1 MESRQIRRN
10 APVLGFVLV
19 LALVGAV
26 AGSGA
31 TRSTGVRVGQPW
43 TGAAGIRRTT
53 QQIMRQAP
61 AHKPTHAPPKFNAQL
76 KLEPNPNGRSTTGD
90 KALSAAVTGPKLA
103 VGTSFTGGT
112 LAEEDAGA
120 GGWVPPDTMGAV
132 GPTQFLVVLNGMVKV
147 LSKTGSVG
155 SLNTDLNTF
164 FSSVLT
170 PPPAGGETDTTDP
183 RVRYDKLSGRWIVQC
198 IDLTFDQFG
207 NVQQNNRFLIAISDS
222 STISNATVWT
232 FFQFQQNLVSS
243 TGDNNLFA
251 DFDTLGVDA
260 NALYLG
266 ANMFDSSDNYI
277 SSSIFVVK
285 KSSVT
290 GGGPIVVTA
299 FRDVVDTNT
308 GAGPFTPQGADND
321 DPTATNGYY
330 IGHDDEFFGRV
341 DVLRVGTPGGT
352 PTLLGPFVIDTPI
365 SLPDSSAH
373 SVPASGSTENLDGG
387 DYRLT
392 DAVVRNGKLYTTE
405 AIAVN
410 SLGSDSGT
418 LDRDAADWF
427 EVSNLDS
434 TPSLTHSGT
443 VFDSSAT
450 KKSYWMPSITVS
462 SQGHAVMG
470 MSVSASSLH
479 PNAAFSSMLSGTTTF
494 SAPTTYTSAS
504 ASYNVDTG
512 GGVYRWGDYSH
523 TSIDPCDGQTFW
535 TIQEY
540 VDATNSWGVKVG
552 KILAPPPATPA
563 STSPTSVNAGDASV
577 AVTLTGTSSSG
588 SGFWDPGAGTCHV
601 RIAAADTAVSGGVTI
616 NSVTYVDPTHLT
628 LDVSTI
634 AAAGGTHTI
643 KITNP
648 DGQTAQAAVLTV
660 STTPANT
667 VLPTITGTTKVGS
680 VLTSTNGTWT
690 GVPTPTFTR
699 QWERCDLAGANCTNI
714 AGATGTTYTLV
725 QDDHATT
732 IRVKVTGTNT
742 AGSSSAE
749 SAQTTEIQ
757 YLPINTG
764 APTIT
769 GTASTGQTLTA
780 GNGTWDAFPSSLTFT
795 YQWQRCSSPGTCS
808 NITGATASTYLLA
821 SGDVGMTIRLQVKAA
836 NTVGTSAAAN
846 SSETSTVTA
855 APANTALPTITGL
868 TQVGA
873 TLTEHDGTWTGSPTP
888 TLTYQWEQC
897 NNSGASCSNIVGETN
912 TTYVVAAGDAGKTIR
927 VKVTG
932 TNTVSSST
940 VESAATALIT
950 VPPANTVLPSI
961 TGTAAVGQVLT
972 GNDGTWTGSPTPTL
986 TRKWRRC
993 DTGGANCVDIS
1004 GATGTTYTL
1013 VQADAGSTIR
1023 LHVTAT
1029 STSGTTTADS
1039 AATATVTGPPVVTTI
1054 PTITGTASRGQLL
1067 TEHDGTW
1074 TGFPAPTFTYQWKQ
1088 CDSAGANCADIA
1100 AATANTYT
1108 PVAGDE
1114 GKTIRVAVKAS
1125 NAGGDT
1131 TATSNQTAVVTGS
1144 PQNTAAP
1151 TLSGTA
1157 ALGQKLTTTNGT
1169 WTGLP
1174 ALFTFTYAWLR
1185 CDSGGANCSAI
1196 GGATAS
1202 SYTLVQ
1208 ADVGGTVKSRVTAS
1222 NGVSP
1227 TASQDS
1233 AVTAIVTGAP
1243 ADTAAPTITGTTNDG
1258 DTLTEHDGTWSG
1270 YPAPTFTYQWMR
1282 CDSAGANC
1290 ADIAGETG
1298 TTYVVVAADDAG
1310 YRIRVRVTA
1319 TNTSGSAFADS
1330 NTADVPGQTAN
1341 LTAPTITGTAQ
1352 VNATL
1357 TAHTGSWTG
1366 VPAPTFTYQ
1375 WERCDSSGAN
1385 CADIASA
1392 TASTYKPVAGDVGS
1406 TIRVKVTADNGGGP
1420 TPPVESAATPAVVA
1434 AATGGGGGGGGSG
1447 IPPDVV
1453 ASISALPA
1461 NPDVGSTLT
1470 YIVQASILAGNATD
1484 VVATINLPSQVT
1496 FVSATANRGSGCTG
1510 TTTLTC
1516 DLNYLNGTLVA
1527 TVQVVTQ
1534 VTQAGTLVAT
1544 ASMTTTPGDSNT
1556 ANNTATSSITI
1567 EPKLPPP
1574 PPDPVLKRIGTAPLK
1589 GLRHVKTETVDAR
1602 FSTNQGLQL
1611 TATVTPIRSTK
1622 KLTMLANSKLAG
1634 AVATSSRL
1642 TLRGTAAHTGSYAVH
1657 VVLNRKG
1664 LIHGHTYLIHLSATN
1679 TAGKHTTLTL
1689 RFTA

>member
-43 TGAAGIRRTT
+43 TGAAGITLTT
-53 QQIMRQAP
+53 RQIMQQP
-61 AHKPTHAPPKFNAQL
+61 KTAHDHHALPKLIAHL
-76 KLEPNPNGRSTTGD
+76 RRAPNPDSPATTPD
-90 KALSAAVTGPKLA
+90 VALGAAIATSPKLA
-103 VGTSFTGGT
+103 LGSSFTGAT
-112 LAEEDAGA
+112 LNEESNDNGFFF
-120 GGWVPPDTMGAV
+120 VPPDSMGAV
-132 GPTQFLVVLNGMVKV
+132 GPTQFLVAVNGKVKV
-147 LSKTGSVG
+147 FSKTGTLG
-155 SLNTDLNTF
+155 ALNTSLDAF
-164 FSSVLT
+164 FGSVLSS
-170 PPPAGGETDTTDP
+170 PPAGGSVESSDP
-183 RVRYDKLSGRWIVQC
+183 HVRYDALSGRWFVTA
-198 IDLTFDQFG
+198 IDASFNSSG
-207 NVQQNNRFLIAISDS
+207 NLLGSNRFMIAVSNG
-222 STISNATVWT
+222 STITNASDWT
-232 FFQFQQNLVSS
+232 FFQFQQDAVTT
-243 TGDNNLFA
+243 TGDTGDFA
-251 DFDTLGVDA
+251 DFDTVGVDA
-260 NALYLG
+260 NALYMG
-266 ANMFDSSDNYI
+266 ANMFTSSYVN
-277 SSSIFVVK
+277 SSVFVIR
-285 KSSVT
+285 KSSLT

-299 FRDVVDTNT
+299 FRDVNSGSPNFD
-308 GAGPFTPQGADND
+308 GAYTPQGVDND
-321 DPTATNGYY
+321 DPAATSGYFVG
-330 IGHDDEFFGRV
+330 IDGGSFGVV

-352 PTLLGPFVIDTPI
+352 PTLSGNLAVTVPT
-365 SLPDSSAH
+365 DSFSIP
-373 SVPASGSTENLDGG
+373 VPAIGSTRPLDEG
-387 DYRLT
+387 DSRLT
-392 DAVVRNGKLYTTE
+392 SSSIRNGKLYTVE
-405 AIAVN
+405 VIGVN
-410 SLGSDSGT
+410 SAGTATNSG
-418 LDRDAADWF
+418 DRDASRWY
-427 EVSNLDS
+427 ELTNLAT
-434 TPSLTHSGT
+434 TPTLNRSGT

-450 KKSYWMPSITVS
+450 KKSYWMPSIAVS
-462 SQGHAVMG
+462 PQGHAVMG
-470 MSVSASSLH
+470 MSVSASTLR
-479 PNAAFSSMLSGTTTF
+479 PNGAFASMLSGTSAF
-494 SAPTTYTSAS
+494 STPTTYTSAS
-504 ASYNVDTG
+504 ADYNVDLGDGDPT
-512 GGVYRWGDYSH
+512 YRWGDYSH
-523 TSIDPCDGQTFW
+523 TSVDPCDGQTFW

-868 TQVGA
+868 TQVGS

-1243 ADTAAPTITGTTNDG
+1243 ANTAAPTITGTTNDG